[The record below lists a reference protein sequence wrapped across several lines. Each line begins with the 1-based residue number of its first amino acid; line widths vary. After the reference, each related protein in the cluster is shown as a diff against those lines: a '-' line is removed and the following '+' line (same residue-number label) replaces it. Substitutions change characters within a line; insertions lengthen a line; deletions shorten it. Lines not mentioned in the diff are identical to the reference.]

1 MTDSIA
7 ERKIRVIPATVKYI
21 KRVGIYCRVSTMH
34 ESQDE
39 SLEIQIKT
47 LEQIVA
53 TTPGWM
59 LFNVY
64 SDKDTGGNVFRPGFQ
79 QLIFDCYEDKFD
91 IVLVK
96 TISRFARNTVDLLET
111 VRRLKGLGV
120 EVIFHQENVRTSEDG
135 DDLLISALSAI
146 AQAESESTSEAIK
159 WGLKHGF
166 ISGNSK
172 LYSRKCFGYKH
183 DKDGKLIINEE
194 QAKIVRTI
202 LTYIWE
208 DSVLF

>member
-1 MTDSIA
+1 MPDSIA

-96 TISRFARNTVDLLET
+96 TISRFARNTV
-111 VRRLKGLGV
+111 V
-120 EVIFHQENVRTSEDG
+120 
-135 DDLLISALSAI
+135 
-146 AQAESESTSEAIK
+146 
-159 WGLKHGF
+159 
-166 ISGNSK
+166 
-172 LYSRKCFGYKH
+172 
-183 DKDGKLIINEE
+183 
-194 QAKIVRTI
+194 
-202 LTYIWE
+202 
-208 DSVLF
+208 